1 MNRLWTLL
9 RAAWDE
15 YVSAHSSPL
24 IIAGAGHLWVI
35 EEVQQ

>member
-1 MNRLWTLL
+1 MSRLWALL

-24 IIAGAGHLWVI
+24 IVTGAGCLWVA

>member
-1 MNRLWTLL
+1 MNRLRALL

-24 IIAGAGHLWVI
+24 IIAGAGRLWVA